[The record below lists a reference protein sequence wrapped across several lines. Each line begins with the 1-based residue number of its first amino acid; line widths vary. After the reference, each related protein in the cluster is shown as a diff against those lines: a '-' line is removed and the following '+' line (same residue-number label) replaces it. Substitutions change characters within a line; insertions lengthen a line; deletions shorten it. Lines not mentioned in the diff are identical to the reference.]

1 MKLCKWGGSPKDND
15 KVNIYNETYDDDEDE
30 DEDDGDDDDDILR
43 QSQLYIAVYSTTL
56 QVSMSL
62 TLNI

>member
-1 MKLCKWGGSPKDND
+1 MGGGSPKD
-15 KVNIYNETYDDDEDE
+15 VNIYHETYDDDE

-62 TLNI
+62 TLKI